1 MKPKDSEAVSL
12 ISHRR
17 QGGHDMKTNTGN
29 GCSKPDAEKQLGWMK
44 LFSCLFL
51 ISMMSL
57 QQACAS
63 PKRVPSLPTQKPVV
77 LSSTTIVSFGV
88 NPGAAVPE
96 RKPVTPDEW
105 VMCGLFE
112 YDHGNFSEAA
122 NAFSEAARATLNPS
136 SSFGREV
143 LMAQAVCHLRD
154 SNDIDFVRVMETLL
168 SSYNRWELTQAR
180 TRDSRLRILE
190 ELYHQRSKHLQK

>member
-1 MKPKDSEAVSL
+1 MRIINRKMWLRIKAVC
-12 ISHRR
+12 R
-17 QGGHDMKTNTGN
+17 QLDPVNLLFCLWVILTMILQS
-29 GCSKPDAEKQLGWMK
+29 GCAT
-44 LFSCLFL
+44 
-51 ISMMSL
+51 
-57 QQACAS
+57 A
-63 PKRVPSLPTQKPVV
+63 KPVRYEPPQMPALV
-77 LSSTTIVSFGV
+77 SKKLVVSFGA

-143 LMAQAVCHLRD
+143 LMAQAVCRFRD

-190 ELYHQRSKHLQK
+190 ELYYQRSKHLQK